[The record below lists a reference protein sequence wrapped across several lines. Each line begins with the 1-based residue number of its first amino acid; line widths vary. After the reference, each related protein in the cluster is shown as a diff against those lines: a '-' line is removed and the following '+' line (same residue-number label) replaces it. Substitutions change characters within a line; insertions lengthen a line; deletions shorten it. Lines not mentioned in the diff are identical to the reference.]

1 MLIYTKHK
9 KDIRYVSC
17 VTNLGRQCKAMV
29 LLRVDNGLPSGSRGV
44 ERRRKSRNFFKDD
57 VCSKKPPFIM
67 PSARLILL
75 SCTTHPLVMHD
86 SSSCHARLI
95 LLSCTTHPL
104 VMHDSSSCHARL
116 ILLSCTTHPLVM
128 HDSSSCHARLILLSC
143 LLSCHLHD
151 SVRLFYRHFKPYQ
164 ASHFNITLFMSD
176 IERLLETRTFQI
188 IVFQHLT
195 LSISPSLKQLSL
207 DLSI

>member
-29 LLRVDNGLPSGSRGV
+29 LLRVDNGLPSGARGV

-116 ILLSCTTHPLVM
+116 ILLSC
-128 HDSSSCHARLILLSC
+128 
-143 LLSCHLHD
+143 HLHD